1 MLDFYFLFRIFISA
15 RTGNWIDLTSCF
27 FLGLKVA
34 GAVAAVAAFGAL
46 GIAAAAA
53 LNVGS
58 AAATSHP
65 RVGAGVRYGSP
76 GVRSGANRRR
86 SGTFIL
92 TLVRAIRMTGKCFV
106 HRRPGS
112 LVSALVLARRFERF
126 KR

>member
-1 MLDFYFLFRIFISA
+1 MFYLP
-15 RTGNWIDLTSCF
+15 LK
-27 FLGLKVA
+27 GLKVA

-65 RVGAGVRYGSP
+65 RVGAGVRYGTP

-86 SGTFIL
+86 SGKFIFVF
-92 TLVRAIRMTGKCFV
+92 VRAIRVTGKCFV
-106 HRRPGS
+106 YRRPGS
-112 LVSALVLARRFERF
+112 LVAALVLARRFDRF

>member
-1 MLDFYFLFRIFISA
+1 MFLFK
-15 RTGNWIDLTSCF
+15 
-27 FLGLKVA
+27 GLKVA

-86 SGTFIL
+86 SGKFIL
-92 TLVRAIRMTGKCFV
+92 TLVWAIRMTSCFV
-106 HRRPGS
+106 HRCPGS
-112 LVSALVLARRFERF
+112 LVSALVLARRLDRF

>member
-1 MLDFYFLFRIFISA
+1 MFLVK
-15 RTGNWIDLTSCF
+15 
-27 FLGLKVA
+27 GLKVA

-65 RVGAGVRYGSP
+65 RVGSGVRYGSP

-92 TLVRAIRMTGKCFV
+92 TLVRAIRMTGTCFV
-106 HRRPGS
+106 YRRPGS
-112 LVSALVLARRFERF
+112 LVAALVLARRFDRF
-126 KR
+126 NR

>member
-1 MLDFYFLFRIFISA
+1 MFLVK
-15 RTGNWIDLTSCF
+15 
-27 FLGLKVA
+27 GLKVA

-92 TLVRAIRMTGKCFV
+92 TLVRAIRMTG
-106 HRRPGS
+106 S
-112 LVSALVLARRFERF
+112 VLCTGVRVRSSPLWSWRGDLTDLSGEFIF
-126 KR
+126 KTLKSSYFRVGNCNSY

>member
-1 MLDFYFLFRIFISA
+1 MGGVGE
-15 RTGNWIDLTSCF
+15 T
-27 FLGLKVA
+27 LGETVKHFN
-34 GAVAAVAAFGAL
+34 AVFVNNKNGRQFCYAVWGMVAAFGAL

-65 RVGAGVRYGSP
+65 RVGAGVRYGTP